1 MYLEVKEKKY
11 YPHLILFIRII
22 KTMKNSLRMAKGI
35 MVNGVREK
43 AKIVDLIQSKIVH
56 GFTTGGYLVKFP
68 ELRTATI
75 LRVKRSIYKMLAKD
89 FSDTLLNE
97 WLKVLRR
104 LWLAYDKKIDN
115 EQFEVYA
122 TELGDVPIGI
132 LEPAIKTIINDG
144 NRAPYFPRLSELKAS
159 ISYEVKKDITSG
171 ELDPDNIDEWCRHRE
186 HNYMASCTWSRK

>member
-1 MYLEVKEKKY
+1 
-11 YPHLILFIRII
+11 
-22 KTMKNSLRMAKGI
+22 MKNLLRMVKDI
-35 MVNGVREK
+35 MANGAQGLEKMDVNT
-43 AKIVDLIQSKIVH
+43 ANKIVR
-56 GFTTGGYLVKFP
+56 GFITGGYLVKFP
-68 ELRTATI
+68 ELRTAPI